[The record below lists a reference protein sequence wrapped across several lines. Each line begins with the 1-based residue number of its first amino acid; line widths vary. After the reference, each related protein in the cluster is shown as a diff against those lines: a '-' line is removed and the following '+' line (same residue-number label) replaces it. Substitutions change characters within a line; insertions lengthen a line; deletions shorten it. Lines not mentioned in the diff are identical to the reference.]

1 MRIFI
6 FTVLP
11 GTYAFLIPTRTTCK
25 LRKRLILSNKKKMVK
40 KLNAVLEKM
49 QLIKIRLQQ
58 PKRPEMLEN
67 ETLKEQR

>member
-1 MRIFI
+1 
-6 FTVLP
+6 
-11 GTYAFLIPTRTTCK
+11 
-25 LRKRLILSNKKKMVK
+25 MVK